1 VRRPVVIAVVA
12 VVAAL
17 LGGALGA
24 ALVRAADS
32 GDESASKTVVV
43 QPPPAGPSTPP
54 APSASAPL
62 PKTRFDPARLY
73 SERSPGVVTI
83 YSYFG
88 DPTSTG
94 GQASQGSGFVVSPKG
109 YILTNAHVITTAPSA
124 EVSTARTLF
133 VEFQDGD
140 RAPAR
145 VIGYDL
151 FSDVGLIKTDPANH
165 AIAPVPLGDS
175 ARVVVGEP
183 VAAIGSPFG
192 NQNSLTVGVVS
203 GTGRSISSLTSD
215 YDVADAIQVDAPI
228 NRGNSGGP
236 LFNAAGEVIGLNAQ
250 IRSETGI
257 NEGVGFAVPINVAK
271 RAMRDLLAGGQV
283 RYAYVGVS
291 TQDLTPGIARLL
303 GYSAQYGALVA
314 CVEDGGPGDRAG
326 LRGGSNERFVLGRPG
341 VVEGGDVIVAING
354 APVRSGTE
362 LVRIVS
368 EVLRPGRSAV
378 LTVVRGQGR
387 QRLTVRLAE
396 RPTEPSAACSP

>member
-1 VRRPVVIAVVA
+1 MRRPAAVAAVA
-12 VVAAL
+12 IVAAL
-17 LGGALGA
+17 LGGALA
-24 ALVRAADS
+24 AAIVRAADS
-32 GDESASKTVVV
+32 DDEPATKTVVV
-43 QPPPAGPSTPP
+43 RTPAAGQSVTS
-54 APSASAPL
+54 APVASAPL
-62 PKTRFDPARLY
+62 PRTQFDPARLY
-73 SERSPGVVTI
+73 SERAPGVVTI
-83 YSYFG
+83 YAYFG
-88 DPTSTG
+88 DPGAGDSA
-94 GQASQGSGFVVSPKG
+94 ASQGSGFVVSPKG
-109 YILTNAHVITTAPSA
+109 YILTNAHVVTTAPSA
-124 EVSTARTLF
+124 SVTRAQTVF

-151 FSDVGLIKTDPANH
+151 FSDVGLIKTEPSDH
-165 AIAPVPLGDS
+165 ALAPVPLGDS
-175 ARVVVGEP
+175 SEVVVGEP

-192 NQNSLTVGVVS
+192 RQSSLTVGVVS

-236 LFNAAGEVIGLNAQ
+236 LFNAAGQVIGLNAQ

-257 NEGVGFAVPINVAK
+257 NEGVGFAVPINAAR
-271 RAMRDLLAGGQV
+271 RAMRDLLAAGQV

-314 CVEDGGPGDRAG
+314 CVEQGGPGDRAG
-326 LRGGSNERFVLGRPG
+326 LRGGENERFVLGRVG

-354 APVRSGTE
+354 EPVRSGSE

-378 LTVVRGQGR
+378 LTVVRGEGR

-396 RPTEPSAACSP
+396 RPSEPSAGCTP